1 MSTAILHNAGVNYT
15 LYYNLINWFKNI
27 MDEHPSILQ
36 VSYGNIEVLDDN
48 EYPRYPLGNISV
60 LGTTFT
66 ENESRFNVQLI
77 IADKGKNKNNQS
89 EGERNNQVIPFYGV
103 NDVVDIQSNTLGI
116 LNDLTDYTQRSIV
129 GFEINDNITC
139 QPFADEFNN
148 GLAGWVSTFTLTTH
162 NDKNR
167 CLFELY

>member
-1 MSTAILHNAGVNYT
+1 MSTAIVHNAGVNYT
-15 LYYNLINWFKNI
+15 LYYNLINWFRDI
-27 MDEHPSILQ
+27 MDAHPSILQ

-77 IADKGKNKNNQS
+77 VADKGKNKNNES
-89 EGERNNQVIPFYGV
+89 EGERNNQIIPFYGV
-103 NDVVDIQSNTLGI
+103 NDVIDIQSNTLGI

>member
-1 MSTAILHNAGVNYT
+1 
-15 LYYNLINWFKNI
+15 

-36 VSYGNIEVLDDN
+36 VSYGNIDVLDD
-48 EYPRYPLGNISV
+48 EQYPKYPMGNVNILS
-60 LGTTFT
+60 TTFT

-77 IADKGKNKNNQS
+77 VADKGKNKNNQS
-89 EGERNNQVIPFYGV
+89 ESETNNQVIPFYGV
-103 NDVVDIQSNTLGI
+103 NDVIDIQSNTLGI
-116 LNDLTDYTQRSIV
+116 LNDLTDYKQRSIV

-139 QPFADEFNN
+139 KPFADEYNN

>member
-15 LYYNLINWFKNI
+15 LYYNLINWFKTI

-36 VSYGNIEVLDDN
+36 VSYGNIDVLDDN
-48 EYPRYPLGNISV
+48 QYPKYPMGNVSI

-77 IADKGKNKNNQS
+77 VADKGKNKNNES
-89 EGERNNQVIPFYGV
+89 ESETNKQTIPFYGV
-103 NDVVDIQSNTLGI
+103 NDVIDIQSNTLGI
-116 LNDLTDYTQRSIV
+116 LNDLTAYTQRSIV

>member
-48 EYPRYPLGNISV
+48 VYPRYPMGNISV

-89 EGERNNQVIPFYGV
+89 ESETNKQVIPLYGV
-103 NDVVDIQSNTLGI
+103 NDVIDIQSNTLGI

>member
-1 MSTAILHNAGVNYT
+1 MSTSIVHNAGVNYT
-15 LYYNLINWFKNI
+15 LYYNLINWFRDI

-36 VSYGNIEVLDDN
+36 VSYGNIQTLDDN
-48 EYPRYPLGNISV
+48 EYPRYPMGNISV

-66 ENESRFNVQLI
+66 ENESIFNVQLI
-77 IADKGKNKNNQS
+77 VADKGKNKNNQS
-89 EGERNNQVIPFYGV
+89 ESETNKQVIPFYGV
-103 NDVVDIQSNTLGI
+103 NDVIDIQSNTLGI

>member
-1 MSTAILHNAGVNYT
+1 MSNAIVHNAGVNYT

-48 EYPRYPLGNISV
+48 EYPRYPMGNISV